1 MKALLQRV
9 EHASVSIEGRVY
21 SRIGEG
27 LLVFLGIKNEDEQKD
42 ALDLAKKVANLRI
55 FDKEGVKMSL
65 QSLQKEVL
73 VVSQFTLYA
82 QNRKGHTL
90 SFMQAAKKE
99 VAQPLY
105 TTFLDTLGDLLGKEK
120 VQKGIFGE
128 QMSVSLKNEGPYTIL
143 LQT

>member
-1 MKALLQRV
+1 MRALLQRV

-21 SRIGEG
+21 GRIGEG
-27 LLVFLGIKNEDEQKD
+27 LLVFLGIKREDEEKD

-65 QSLQKEVL
+65 QSLQKEAL

-82 QNRKGHTL
+82 ENRKGHTL

-105 TTFLDTLGDLLGKEK
+105 ATFLDTLGDLLGKEK

>member
-99 VAQPLY
+99 VAKPLY